1 MNLGADRSIL
11 NELKYSSMNVRLK
24 KRECLEALYY
34 RDNIYWED
42 VVEAVD
48 TYPISNRRIA
58 KEIIERYKLNMDLS
72 GIDRVSVCTDKQC
85 NS

>member
-11 NELKYSSMNVRLK
+11 NDLKYSSIDIRSK

-34 RDNIYWED
+34 RDDIYWED
-42 VVEAVD
+42 VVKAVGK
-48 TYPISNRRIA
+48 YPISNRRVV
-58 KEIIERYKLNMDLS
+58 KEIIERYKLKMDLS
-72 GIDRVSVCTDKQC
+72 EIDRASVCTDKQC